1 MLLREPT
8 RADWPRLLELNQASV
23 NELSALD
30 QARLELVLALAHHSL
45 VVESDG
51 EVVGFAIAM
60 APGVPYDSDNYRWF
74 SKSFEEFLY
83 LDRVAVAEAM
93 RRRGIG
99 DQLYGAME
107 SAAQTFGRMVCEVNL
122 VPRNEAS
129 LAFHA
134 SRGYREI
141 GRLEHNPEKVVAL
154 MSKELFAL
162 ERDIGGQ

>member
-23 NELSALD
+23 NELSVLD
-30 QARLELVLALAHHSL
+30 EARLGLVLALAHRSL

-51 EVVGFAIAM
+51 EIAGFAIAM

-74 SKSFEEFLY
+74 SKSFPEFLY
-83 LDRVAVAEAM
+83 LDRVAVAESL

-99 DQLYGAME
+99 AQLYDAME
-107 SAAQTFGRMVCEVNL
+107 SAAQPFGRMVCEVNV
-122 VPRNEAS
+122 VPRNDVS

-141 GRLEHNPEKVVAL
+141 GRLQHNPQKAVAL
-154 MSKELFAL
+154 MSKEFSAK
-162 ERDIGGQ
+162 R

>member
-30 QARLELVLALAHHSL
+30 EARLELVLSFAHRSL

-51 EVVGFAIAM
+51 EVVGFAIAV
-60 APGVPYDSDNYRWF
+60 APGVPYGSDNYRWF
-74 SKSFEEFLY
+74 GKSFDEFLY
-83 LDRVAVAEAM
+83 LDRVAVAESM

-99 DQLYGAME
+99 AQLYGAME
-107 SAAQTFGRMVCEVNL
+107 SAAQPFGRMVCEVNL
-122 VPRNEAS
+122 VPRNEVS
-129 LAFHA
+129 LAFHE

-154 MSKELFAL
+154 LSKELSAT
-162 ERDIGGQ
+162 R

>member
-1 MLLREPT
+1 MLLREPA

-30 QARLELVLALAHHSL
+30 AARLELVLSFAHRSL

-60 APGVPYDSDNYRWF
+60 APGVPYDSYNYRWF
-74 SKSFEEFLY
+74 SERFEQFLY
-83 LDRVAVAEAM
+83 LDRVAVAESM

-99 DQLYGAME
+99 AQLYDAME
-107 SAAQTFGRMVCEVNL
+107 SAAQTFGRMVCEVNV
-122 VPRNEAS
+122 VPRNDAS

-141 GRLEHNPEKVVAL
+141 GRLEHNPEKAVAL
-154 MSKELFAL
+154 MSKELLAL
-162 ERDIGGQ
+162 GSDTGGQ

>member
-1 MLLREPT
+1 MLVREPT

-30 QARLELVLALAHHSL
+30 ETRLELVLSFAHRSL

-74 SKSFEEFLY
+74 SKSFQEFLY
-83 LDRVAVAEAM
+83 LDRVAVAESM

-99 DQLYGAME
+99 AQLYDAME
-107 SAAQTFGRMVCEVNL
+107 SAAQPFGRMVCEVNV
-122 VPRNEAS
+122 VPRNDVS

-141 GRLEHNPEKVVAL
+141 GRLDHNPQKAVAL

-162 ERDIGGQ
+162 ARDIDGQ

>member
-8 RADWPRLLELNQASV
+8 RADRPRLLELNQASV

-30 QARLELVLALAHHSL
+30 EARLELVLSLAHRSL

-51 EVVGFAIAM
+51 EVAGFAIAM

-74 SKSFEEFLY
+74 SKSFQEFLY
-83 LDRVAVAEAM
+83 LDRVAVAESM

-99 DQLYGAME
+99 AQLYDAME
-107 SAAQTFGRMVCEVNL
+107 SAAQPFGRMVCEVNV
-122 VPRNEAS
+122 VPRNDAS

-141 GRLEHNPEKVVAL
+141 GRLEHNPQKAVAL

-162 ERDIGGQ
+162 ARDVDGQ

>member
-1 MLLREPT
+1 MRLRQST

-23 NELSALD
+23 SELSELD
-30 QARLELVLALAHHSL
+30 EARMELVLSFAHRSL
-45 VVESDG
+45 VVEHDE

-74 SKSFEEFLY
+74 STHFEQFLY
-83 LDRVAVAEAM
+83 LDRVAVAESM

-99 DQLYGAME
+99 AQLYGGME
-107 SAAQTFGRMVCEVNL
+107 SAAQSFGRMVCEVNV
-122 VPRNEAS
+122 VPRNETS

-154 MSKELFAL
+154 MSKDFSRFA
-162 ERDIGGQ
+162 RGISGQ